1 MNAFEIFLLVVA
13 VAVAAFQGWLTIQV
27 FKSGLYDRRQKIL
40 QAQLI
45 WLLPI
50 LGSGLVFTML
60 RDELPG
66 SKSAET
72 DHRR

>member
-1 MNAFEIFLLVVA
+1 MDSFEIFLVVLLVV
-13 VAVAAFQGWLTIQV
+13 VAAFQGWLTVQV
-27 FKSGLYDRRQKIL
+27 FKSGLYNRRQKIL

-60 RDELPG
+60 QDDLPAN
-66 SKSAET
+66 KST
-72 DHRR
+72 QTQDKR

>member
-1 MNAFEIFLLVVA
+1 MDSFEIFLVVVGVA
-13 VAVAAFQGWLTIQV
+13 VVVFQGWLTVQV
-27 FKSGLYDRRQKIL
+27 FRSGLYDRRQKVL

-60 RDELPG
+60 RDELPAD
-66 SKSAET
+66 KSPTE
-72 DHRR
+72 HKR

>member
-1 MNAFEIFLLVVA
+1 MESFEIFLVVVLAVVA
-13 VAVAAFQGWLTIQV
+13 VFQGWLTVQV
-27 FKSGLYDRRQKIL
+27 FKSGLYDRRQKVL

-60 RDELPG
+60 RDDLP
-66 SKSAET
+66 SNKT
-72 DHRR
+72 THTQDK

>member
-1 MNAFEIFLLVVA
+1 MDAFEIILAVIVA
-13 VAVAAFQGWLTIQV
+13 AVAAFQAWLTVRV

-50 LGSGLVFTML
+50 LGSGLVYTML
-60 RDELPG
+60 QDEV
-66 SKSAET
+66 STTKSTQT
-72 DHRR
+72 DKR

>member
-1 MNAFEIFLLVVA
+1 MDSFEIFLVVVV
-13 VAVAAFQGWLTIQV
+13 VAVAAFQGWLTVQV

-40 QAQLI
+40 QTQLI

-60 RDELPG
+60 RDDLP
-66 SKSAET
+66 SNKSTHTQEK
-72 DHRR
+72 

>member
-1 MNAFEIFLLVVA
+1 MNSFEIFLVVVLA
-13 VAVAAFQGWLTIQV
+13 VVAAFQAWLTVQV
-27 FKSGLYDRRQKIL
+27 FKSALYDRRQKIL

-66 SKSAET
+66 SKST
-72 DHRR
+72 QTQDRR

>member
-1 MNAFEIFLLVVA
+1 MESFEIFLLVVVLA
-13 VAVAAFQGWLTIQV
+13 VAVFQGWLTVQV

-60 RDELPG
+60 RDELP
-66 SKSAET
+66 SKAT
-72 DHRR
+72 HMQDK

>member
-1 MNAFEIFLLVVA
+1 MDSFEIFLVVLG
-13 VAVAAFQGWLTIQV
+13 VAVAAFQVWLTVKV
-27 FKSGLYDRRQKIL
+27 FRSALYDRRQKIL

-60 RDELPG
+60 QDDGPAN
-66 SKSAET
+66 KSAQT
-72 DHRR
+72 QDKR

>member
-1 MNAFEIFLLVVA
+1 MDSFELFLAVLVSGVIG
-13 VAVAAFQGWLTIQV
+13 FQGWLTAQV
-27 FKSGLYDRRQKIL
+27 WKSDLYDRRQKIL

-60 RDELPG
+60 RDDLPPDRG
-66 SKSAET
+66 SQT
-72 DHRR
+72 RDRG

>member
-1 MNAFEIFLLVVA
+1 MDSFEIFLVVVL
-13 VAVAAFQGWLTIQV
+13 VAVAAFQGWLTVQV

-40 QAQLI
+40 QTQLI

-60 RDELPG
+60 QDELPG
-66 SKSAET
+66 AKST
-72 DHRR
+72 PTHDRR

>member
-1 MNAFEIFLLVVA
+1 MDSFQIFLIVVG
-13 VAVAAFQGWLTIQV
+13 VVVFQGWLTVQV
-27 FKSGLYDRRQKIL
+27 FRSGLYDRRQKVL

-60 RDELPG
+60 RDELPAD
-66 SKSAET
+66 KSPTE
-72 DHRR
+72 HKR

>member
-1 MNAFEIFLLVVA
+1 MHSFEIFLVVVV
-13 VAVAAFQGWLTIQV
+13 VAVAAFQGWLTVQV

-40 QAQLI
+40 QTQLI

-60 RDELPG
+60 RDDLP
-66 SKSAET
+66 SNKSTHTQEK
-72 DHRR
+72 